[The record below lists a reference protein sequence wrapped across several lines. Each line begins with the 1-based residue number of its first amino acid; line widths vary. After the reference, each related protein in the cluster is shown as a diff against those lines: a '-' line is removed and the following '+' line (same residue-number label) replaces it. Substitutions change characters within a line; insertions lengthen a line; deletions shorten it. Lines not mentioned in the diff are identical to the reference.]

1 VIAIAKNALRGA
13 YIPNRKGKECGK
25 GRRRNET
32 SAMPCARGNY
42 FRRKRSEI
50 SPDIE
55 RNTST
60 ASAPIMQNAIIIQS
74 PTAPNFSLEYA
85 SGMPVASVSYLV
97 YLQQVSDWSNGWCAE
112 LWSEMWAEED
122 AASGFPGFGARSASA
137 EGAREKLALQFFDVN
152 GTVARADCER
162 RSTGVQFSAHAGMA
176 QRTGNLNRNI
186 QRDAAVAGVRVERRV
201 QIAR

>member
-1 VIAIAKNALRGA
+1 
-13 YIPNRKGKECGK
+13 
-25 GRRRNET
+25 
-32 SAMPCARGNY
+32 MPCARGNY

-112 LWSEMWAEED
+112 LWSKMWADED
-122 AASGFPGFGARSASA
+122 AASGFPGFGARSASRRRRQ
-137 EGAREKLALQFFDVN
+137 GKTRLTIF
-152 GTVARADCER
+152 RCEWNR
-162 RSTGVQFSAHAGMA
+162 RPS
-176 QRTGNLNRNI
+176 
-186 QRDAAVAGVRVERRV
+186 
-201 QIAR
+201 